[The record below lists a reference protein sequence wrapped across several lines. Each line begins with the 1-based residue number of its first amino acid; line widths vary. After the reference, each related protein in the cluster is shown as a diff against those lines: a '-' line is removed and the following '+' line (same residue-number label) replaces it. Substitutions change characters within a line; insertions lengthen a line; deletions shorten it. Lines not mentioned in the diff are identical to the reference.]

1 MCEREMRRAT
11 TSDRMVLTRE
21 AQADGMDPIS
31 LEPYNWRQGAVLLSD
46 STDLMSSYHLI
57 VSLDT
62 YRRMLEASAQRP
74 MLNPLKQGVRITSA
88 HALDGH
94 GRLLFA
100 LPLQPRDLTNAVRH
114 QIVGYLD
121 DMRNEPE
128 GAYALDTPAEAGAK
142 RRRVSGPVDDWL
154 QNQRED
160 TAEIEE
166 QDPPRFRPA
175 MARPPSADEDDEP
188 VLARQ
193 PANEIEAERQR
204 VLALEL
210 DDIPREQ
217 VSDYDAYSRLNIL
230 QSYAADPRA
239 FDEYYRMVAE
249 RIGDERGL
257 GVVARLFAQVAPR
270 PSSPQPSEL
279 EAERQRVLELDLASI
294 PRDQIGDYDAFDQLD
309 MLQIEERRVGK
320 ECRL

>member
-1 MCEREMRRAT
+1 MFSRRPT

-31 LEPYNWRQGAVLLSD
+31 LEPYSWRNGVVLLSD
-46 STDLMSSYHLI
+46 SLDLMSSYHLI

-74 MLNPLKQGVRITSA
+74 MMNPLKQGVRITSA

-100 LPLQPRDLTNAVRH
+100 LPLQPRDLTNAVRY
-114 QIVGYLD
+114 QIVRYLE

-128 GAYALDTPAEAGAK
+128 GAYALDMPAEPGAK
-142 RRRVSGPVDDWL
+142 RRRPPSSPVDDWL

-188 VLARQ
+188 VLARR
-193 PANEIEAERQR
+193 PANEMEAERQR
-204 VLALEL
+204 VLALDL
-210 DDIPREQ
+210 DIHPLLIR
-217 VSDYDAYSRLNIL
+217 YLWATRIL
-230 QSYAADPRA
+230 ALWA
-239 FDEYYRMVAE
+239 
-249 RIGDERGL
+249 GTL
-257 GVVARLFAQVAPR
+257 G
-270 PSSPQPSEL
+270 
-279 EAERQRVLELDLASI
+279 
-294 PRDQIGDYDAFDQLD
+294 
-309 MLQIEERRVGK
+309 
-320 ECRL
+320 

>member
-1 MCEREMRRAT
+1 MYSRRPT

-31 LEPYNWRQGAVLLSD
+31 LAPYRWRQGAVLLSD
-46 STDLMSSYHLI
+46 SLDIASSYHLI

-62 YRRMLEASAQRP
+62 YGRMLANASPDQP
-74 MLNPLKQGVRITSA
+74 MMNPMKQGVRITSA

-100 LPLQPRDLTNAVRH
+100 LPLQPRDLTNATRH
-114 QIVGYLD
+114 QIVRYRE

-128 GAYALDTPAEAGAK
+128 GAYALDTPAEPGAK
-142 RRRVSGPVDDWL
+142 RRREDPPSSPVEDPPSSPVEDWL

-166 QDPPRFRPA
+166 RARPA
-175 MARPPSADEDDEP
+175 QARPSSRPSRPSPAARRQSPDEDDEP

-204 VLALEL
+204 VLALDL
-210 DDIPREQ
+210 DIHQLLIR
-217 VSDYDAYSRLNIL
+217 YLWATRIL
-230 QSYAADPRA
+230 A
-239 FDEYYRMVAE
+239 
-249 RIGDERGL
+249 L
-257 GVVARLFAQVAPR
+257 W
-270 PSSPQPSEL
+270 
-279 EAERQRVLELDLASI
+279 AS
-294 PRDQIGDYDAFDQLD
+294 Q
-309 MLQIEERRVGK
+309 
-320 ECRL
+320 